1 MIMRKSRTA
10 LDTLDSVAE
19 NSERLYGGLTG
30 KKPMRSLGHMGPIE
44 DEQSD
49 DKPKKG
55 AAAARFPRAAV
66 KILKDW
72 LVTHIDHPYPTDEEK
87 ESLKE
92 QTGLTISQI
101 SNWMANTRRRQKA
114 RPKRSASP
122 SIRPS
127 TEAVNIPPGRTWES
141 LSKFISEDNPALSTS
156 NGHFNKFRIARR
168 QDPFPASQRP
178 VLKQA
183 ECMS

>member
-10 LDTLDSVAE
+10 LDTLDIVAE

-44 DEQSD
+44 DEQPE

-72 LVTHIDHPYPTDEEK
+72 LIAHIDNPYPTDEEK
-87 ESLKE
+87 EILKE
-92 QTGLTISQI
+92 YVPMGPCRDTCG
-101 SNWMANTRRRQKA
+101 
-114 RPKRSASP
+114 
-122 SIRPS
+122 
-127 TEAVNIPPGRTWES
+127 
-141 LSKFISEDNPALSTS
+141 
-156 NGHFNKFRIARR
+156 
-168 QDPFPASQRP
+168 
-178 VLKQA
+178 
-183 ECMS
+183 